1 MPPFAKRQ
9 EAERLGN
16 RVSWWQKACIDQS
29 DIDANLA
36 ALPLFLSGCK
46 RLVVLAGVTYP
57 TRLWCVMELFT
68 FVRMGHSQE
77 RIYFKQLGG
86 EETELAL
93 ARFDAAKARCFYNR
107 DREKLLAVVESGFGD
122 LPPFNRAV
130 RDLLGVTLSNLRKKK
145 STTSKIMAFSL
156 RESSKKKAKG
166 PAGEL
171 EVEPAEDSS
180 QI

>member
-1 MPPFAKRQ
+1 MVAVAVGPLVAAAR
-9 EAERLGN
+9 E
-16 RVSWWQKACIDQS
+16 VQK
-29 DIDANLA
+29 L
-36 ALPLFLSGCK
+36 
-46 RLVVLAGVTYP
+46 
-57 TRLWCVMELFT
+57 
-68 FVRMGHSQE
+68 
-77 RIYFKQLGG
+77 
-86 EETELAL
+86 
-93 ARFDAAKARCFYNR
+93 NR

-171 EVEPAEDSS
+171 EPAENSS

>member
-1 MPPFAKRQ
+1 
-9 EAERLGN
+9 
-16 RVSWWQKACIDQS
+16 
-29 DIDANLA
+29 
-36 ALPLFLSGCK
+36 
-46 RLVVLAGVTYP
+46 
-57 TRLWCVMELFT
+57 MELFT

-171 EVEPAEDSS
+171 EPAENSS

>member
-130 RDLLGVTLSNLRKKK
+130 RDLLGVTLSNLRKKQ
-145 STTSKIMAFSL
+145 STSKILAFSL
-156 RESSKKKAKG
+156 RERSKKKAKG